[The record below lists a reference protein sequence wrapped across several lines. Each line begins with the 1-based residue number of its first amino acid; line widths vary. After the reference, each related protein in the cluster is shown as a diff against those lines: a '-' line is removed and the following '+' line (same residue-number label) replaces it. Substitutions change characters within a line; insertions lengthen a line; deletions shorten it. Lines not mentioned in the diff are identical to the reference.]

1 MKGAHQIAR
10 AIKVANSPISRKVSL
25 RYNCRAQRPAVT
37 ESTPSSS
44 SWRCFSSSP
53 SDSAPLPHPPPPS
66 TAVLAEDTNAPK
78 SESKPESIHEIR
90 SERRAND
97 TSTGADT
104 LGVSATTI
112 TVDTTTTTSAT
123 KPAAAGAA
131 AATTSIDSTSINDAK
146 ADAHDDDDF
155 GAEFDDYLPSP
166 SVVSSSSPSSP
177 SLYEDYKLHPG
188 LPPVDDAFL
197 FGNKEN
203 EKNLTMDER
212 YARYRRAYY
221 HGKTFVEA
229 WATVWASGQTPFDLG
244 RPTPALAEALERKDM
259 KFINILVPG
268 FGTGH
273 DLVTLA
279 RCNPGAAILGVEISG
294 GAMYKAEEV
303 LRKAYTAREVT
314 EARVDLICGDFFDD
328 REWDIYYDF
337 APENFTAEALQKQ
350 KEDEEEMNRKYK
362 DGGWTDAEDED
373 NDKKKEDLKKDW
385 EDDEDETVKD
395 ESAKNED
402 AAAKDDAAKEES
414 GAKDESEKGK
424 DEDAT
429 NDESVAKDE
438 GATAKDEEKITT
450 GESHNGSNGTA
461 ASSISKTTTPIPDK
475 LAKQEPEIGD
485 DNPKTVDPPLE
496 DEMKNL
502 LDQFTPKTDGGGKD
516 GGQQDEK
523 IPVGFDLIYD
533 YGFFSSLPKRV
544 RLQYAERMCEMLT
557 PNTGRLLTIMY
568 PIDDIGCTGPM
579 EGPPFRATLQDYR
592 TLFEPLGVVMD
603 GEPYES
609 PDTVPSRVGEE
620 WICWW
625 RRGETPPKP
634 PTEKKVPHKKKGDWI
649 DEDTEFDFELEPKTI
664 DDEEEP
670 EPTSLSSA
678 FKNLKRGF

>member
-1 MKGAHQIAR
+1 M
-10 AIKVANSPISRKVSL
+10 
-25 RYNCRAQRPAVT
+25 
-37 ESTPSSS
+37 
-44 SWRCFSSSP
+44 
-53 SDSAPLPHPPPPS
+53 
-66 TAVLAEDTNAPK
+66 LAEDNNDPK
-78 SESKPESIHEIR
+78 SESKPESIHEIKSDR
-90 SERRAND
+90 KADD
-97 TSTGADT
+97 TTGADT
-104 LGVSATTI
+104 
-112 TVDTTTTTSAT
+112 
-123 KPAAAGAA
+123 GAA
-131 AATTSIDSTSINDAK
+131 AATTSTDSTSIISNANSDAQ
-146 ADAHDDDDF
+146 DDDDF

-166 SVVSSSSPSSP
+166 AVVSSSSSSPSSP
-177 SLYEDYKLHPG
+177 SFYEDYKLHPG

-203 EKNLTMDER
+203 EKNLTTEER
-212 YARYRRAYY
+212 YARFRRAYY

-259 KFINILVPG
+259 KFVNILVPG

-350 KEDEEEMNRKYK
+350 KDDEEEMNRRYK
-362 DGGWTDAEDED
+362 DGGWTDGEDED

-402 AAAKDDAAKEES
+402 AAKDDAAKEES
-414 GAKDESEKGK
+414 GDKDDSAKGK

-429 NDESVAKDE
+429 NDESVVKDE
-438 GATAKDEEKITT
+438 GAVTKAEEKITT
-450 GESHNGSNGTA
+450 GESIGGSNGTA
-461 ASSISKTTTPIPDK
+461 ASSISKTTTSIPDK

-496 DEMKNL
+496 DEMKSL
-502 LDQFTPKTDGGGKD
+502 MDQFTPKTEGGGGEDGGG
-516 GGQQDEK
+516 QRDEK

-592 TLFEPLGVVMD
+592 TLFEPLGVVME
-603 GEPYES
+603 GGPYES

-634 PTEKKVPHKKKGDWI
+634 PTEKKVPKKKKGDWI
-649 DEDTEFDFELEPKTI
+649 DDDNEFDFELEPKTI